1 MSGVEKKWITKLRCE
16 KYFCRVT
23 YGEHHWR
30 CSKKA
35 KSVGPASSAN
45 FSTIELS
52 VKYPKLGLLVLN
64 FATGDR
70 MRSQYE
76 NCTRSTF
83 KSGIKQGLECQTRA
97 QTQGDFIYHS
107 NM

>member
-1 MSGVEKKWITKLRCE
+1 L
-16 KYFCRVT
+16 CRVT

-45 FSTIELS
+45 FSTIDLS
-52 VKYPKLGLLVLN
+52 VKYPKLGLLAPN

-70 MRSQYE
+70 MRIQYE
-76 NCTRSTF
+76 NCTHSTF
-83 KSGIKQGLECQTRA
+83 ESGTKQGLECQTRA
-97 QTQGDFIYHS
+97 QRQGDFTYHS